1 MTEQAT
7 PPASRFQARAIATLW
22 RTLSRWPVRWLWRIA
37 ALVGPQVYRFSKRER
52 KVTEI
57 NLKVVYPDAPANQ
70 RQSLAKQSLQHST
83 ATMLEL
89 GHAWMAP
96 PEKVEASILA
106 VHGRDK
112 LDSAR
117 AEGRGVIVLAP
128 HFGNWEVLNFWLS
141 SHFPFTAMYEPPKI
155 TELEPIIRSRLLID
169 STRQVVVQQS
179 RPIEDT
185 LYTIIHKMED
195 PKIQR
200 KFILPVALV
209 VFVWGLLAVMGKGE
223 IADGAILLTLGGY
236 MLIKVAG
243 WEDEIRKFYHDLLSG
258 TSERVS
264 LTAYIIAAL
273 LLIIGVA
280 RGLDAM
286 QEVSS
291 LGMLAMVLGFMS
303 LDGLLPLLLA
313 GLLIIEIGRTADSY
327 LQDGVFNFAIVTFF
341 FTVTSLGL
349 IVAGFVEI
357 VNDIFVRG
365 DFISTKVQ
373 YVLGG
378 IIWAFIGFLVNDS
391 IRDRQEQSLPG
402 EE

>member
-1 MTEQAT
+1 MVTLVLAIDRDNDLGRKTGIRSPVIGRETNLEAAQA
-7 PPASRFQARAIATLW
+7 L
-22 RTLSRWPVRWLWRIA
+22 
-37 ALVGPQVYRFSKRER
+37 G
-52 KVTEI
+52 
-57 NLKVVYPDAPANQ
+57 
-70 RQSLAKQSLQHST
+70 LADPEESDT
-83 ATMLEL
+83 NTMLAAVRVYDQLLKEGTEVEVVTICGDVRVGTRSDMKIANTL
-89 GHAWMAP
+89 DKVIAQTHATHAIMVSDGA
-96 PEKVEASILA
+96 E
-106 VHGRDK
+106 D
-112 LDSAR
+112 R
-117 AEGRGVIVLAP
+117 A
-128 HFGNWEVLNFWLS
+128 
-141 SHFPFTAMYEPPKI
+141 
-155 TELEPIIRSRLLID
+155 LEPIIRSRLLID

-200 KFILPVALV
+200 KFILPVALAAS
-209 VFVWGLLAVMGKGE
+209 VWGFLALMGKGE
-223 IADGAILLTLGGY
+223 IADGAILLTLGSY

-243 WEDEIRKFYHDLLSG
+243 WENELRRIYRDLLSG

-273 LLIIGVA
+273 FLIIGIA

-291 LGMLAMVLGFMS
+291 QGMLAMVLGFMS
-303 LDGLLPLLLA
+303 LSGILPLLLS
-313 GLLIIEIGRTADSY
+313 GLLIIELGRTIDSY
-327 LQDGVFNFAIVTFF
+327 LQDGTFNFAIITFF

-378 IIWAFIGFLVNDS
+378 IILAFIGFLVNDS
-391 IRDRQEQSLPG
+391 IRERQEHPLLG

>member
-1 MTEQAT
+1 MVTLVLAIDRDNDLGRKTGIRSPVIGRETNLEAAQA
-7 PPASRFQARAIATLW
+7 L
-22 RTLSRWPVRWLWRIA
+22 
-37 ALVGPQVYRFSKRER
+37 G
-52 KVTEI
+52 
-57 NLKVVYPDAPANQ
+57 
-70 RQSLAKQSLQHST
+70 LADPEESDT
-83 ATMLEL
+83 NTMLAAVRVYDQLLKEGTEVEVVTICGDVRVGTRSDMKIANTL
-89 GHAWMAP
+89 DKVIAQTHATH
-96 PEKVEASILA
+96 A
-106 VHGRDK
+106 VMVSDG
-112 LDSAR
+112 
-117 AEGRGVIVLAP
+117 AEDHA
-128 HFGNWEVLNFWLS
+128 
-141 SHFPFTAMYEPPKI
+141 
-155 TELEPIIRSRLLID
+155 LEPIIRSRLLID
-169 STRQVVVQQS
+169 ATRQVVVQQS

-209 VFVWGLLAVMGKGE
+209 ASVWGFLALMGKGE
-223 IADGAILLTLGGY
+223 IADGAILLTLGSY

-243 WEDEIRKFYHDLLSG
+243 WENELRRIYRDLLSG

-273 LLIIGVA
+273 FLIIGIA

-286 QEVSS
+286 QEVASQ
-291 LGMLAMVLGFMS
+291 GVLAMVLGFMS
-303 LDGLLPLLLA
+303 LSGILPLLLS
-313 GLLIIEIGRTADSY
+313 GLLIIELGRTIDSY
-327 LQDGVFNFAIVTFF
+327 LQDATFNFAIVTFF

-391 IRDRQEQSLPG
+391 IRERQEQPFPG

>member
-1 MTEQAT
+1 MVTLVL
-7 PPASRFQARAIATLW
+7 AIDRDNDLGRKTGI
-22 RTLSRWPVRWLWRIA
+22 RSPVIGRETNLA
-37 ALVGPQVYRFSKRER
+37 AAQELG
-52 KVTEI
+52 
-57 NLKVVYPDAPANQ
+57 
-70 RQSLAKQSLQHST
+70 LADPEESDT
-83 ATMLEL
+83 NTMLAAVRVYDQLMKDDVEVEVVTICGDVRVGTRSDMKIANTL
-89 GHAWMAP
+89 DQVIAQTHAT
-96 PEKVEASILA
+96 
-106 VHGRDK
+106 
-112 LDSAR
+112 R
-117 AEGRGVIVLAP
+117 AVIVSDGA
-128 HFGNWEVLNFWLS
+128 EDR
-141 SHFPFTAMYEPPKI
+141 
-155 TELEPIIRSRLLID
+155 ELEPIIRSRLLID

-209 VFVWGLLAVMGKGE
+209 AFIWGLLTLMGKSE
-223 IADGAILLTLGGY
+223 IAGGAILLTLGGY

-243 WEDEIRKFYHDLLSG
+243 WENEISKFYHDLLSG

-303 LDGLLPLLLA
+303 LDGVLPLLLA
-313 GLLIIEIGRTADSY
+313 GLLIIELGRTIDSY
-327 LQDGVFNFAIVTFF
+327 LQNGAFNFAIVTFF